1 MCLTFCRSDLLNIIY
16 IHYERNKAVNGQKV
30 RTPECQKVR
39 WSRLRDDLLRLG
51 RLAITSRVL
60 SQAFCGTTQH
70 QFRDFQILFVKR
82 RFGSRGSIA
91 DLADHA
97 KLPSL
102 IAKSH

>member
-1 MCLTFCRSDLLNIIY
+1 MRETKQLAVRRS
-16 IHYERNKAVNGQKV
+16 ERQKV
-30 RTPECQKVR
+30 RKSGGLGYE
-39 WSRLRDDLLRLG
+39 DDLLRLG

-60 SQAFCGTTQH
+60 SQAFCGTIQH

-82 RFGSRGSIA
+82 RFGSRGNVA

-102 IAKSH
+102 IAKSQ